1 MRDGELNCYSNYY
14 PEVTDTF
21 IMPNQFLTLIKEITT
36 SLTRL
41 LQGMMKE
48 ETVCTIYLD
57 IYLPLPES
65 RRLEW
70 RVFLMENLEYC
81 PKEPLVA
88 SSNHDLFSTTSNN
101 LEFFDPQ
108 QYSCILAPFSSGSS
122 LRSPPAFIAL

>member
-81 PKEPLVA
+81 PKA
-88 SSNHDLFSTTSNN
+88 
-101 LEFFDPQ
+101 
-108 QYSCILAPFSSGSS
+108 
-122 LRSPPAFIAL
+122 